1 MNGKLLMKLLLA
13 SLCAIL
19 LFGCK
24 DNKSGESLE
33 IISYCDQVA
42 EGKEN
47 KPFAVVIWELYG
59 QVKEDGS
66 CILNIND
73 YREKPKFVSFKIK
86 SEILDSVMNLIRSTR
101 SDTAA
106 YDTVK
111 SGWYLYDG
119 PQIELIGSN
128 SENKKVSLRFLKS
141 QRSNAICFRFY
152 NYLDSVGRTC
162 PPDNTIDTLA
172 IVCDK
177 KKLVD
182 KKYLEAKSY
191 VEKYWRPSIKFV
203 APKIPK

>member
-13 SLCAIL
+13 NLCAIL

-24 DNKSGESLE
+24 DNKSGGNLE
-33 IISYCDQVA
+33 IISYYSQVA
-42 EGKEN
+42 EGKDN
-47 KPFAVVIWELYG
+47 KSFAVVIWKLYG

-66 CILNIND
+66 CILNINN

-86 SEILDSVMNLIRSTR
+86 SEILDSVMNLIRTTR

-106 YDTVK
+106 YDTARPRFCF
-111 SGWYLYDG
+111 YDG

-128 SENKKVSLRFLKS
+128 SENKKVSLRFLESK
-141 QRSNAICFRFY
+141 RSNIICLRFY

-162 PPDNTIDTLA
+162 PSDNTIDTLA

-182 KKYLEAKSY
+182 KKYIEAKSY
-191 VEKYWRPSIKFV
+191 VEKNCRSTIKFV
-203 APKIPK
+203 APKNS